1 MGAVIYKN
9 KKTMKLNNIMR
20 LILPVIA
27 GAMVATSC
35 HGDLDI
41 MQDNRLSAS
50 NMWKDATDV
59 TQSTYG
65 IYERMRS
72 CFVSNTCNVF
82 YWGEARVGSY
92 MWGAS
97 IVNMAQDNDMI
108 GVVNSTMNGANAS
121 TNWSALYSTIDQ
133 ANAVLK
139 YAPTINMSDKE
150 RGFSIG
156 QASFARAYCYF
167 WAARLWG
174 DVPLNL
180 VPIESVSQPECY
192 PVRAPKADVY
202 AQIGVDIETALENAE
217 YLGSDCYFATKTA
230 VNLLKAEYALW
241 MYTNQKCGDSYLT
254 LASEALEALDLTSG
268 ALLDDYGKVFINANK
283 KNKEIAFALSNS
295 QSEKL
300 TGGFYQYFYLGGSSV
315 APAYQNNPVPMK
327 STQWWGFQPKFMKR
341 LRDSRDIEGDKRV
354 PTNLGDGDYHANGG
368 NLTWCN
374 KYIGDQSGAI
384 AIEDCDI
391 PYYRTALGIMMA
403 AELEYYKK
411 NYSKS
416 LDYLNII
423 AKRAYGKDNYYTD
436 VTPNAV
442 LKAIEN
448 EYFLEFPAE
457 GVIWWALIRL
467 DTIWDYN
474 DYLKQQKANNPNI
487 LLWPIS
493 NSARNKNYK
502 LVQTEGWN

>member
-65 IYERMRS
+65 IYARMRS
-72 CFVSNTCNVF
+72 CFVNNTCNVF

-241 MYTNQKCGDSYLT
+241 MYTNQKGGDSYLT

-341 LRDSRDIEGDKRV
+341 HRDSRDIEGDKRV

-411 NYSKS
+411 NYSKA

>member
-241 MYTNQKCGDSYLT
+241 MYTNQKGGDSYLT

-354 PTNLGDGDYHANGG
+354 PTTLGDGDYHANGG

-411 NYSKS
+411 NYSKA

>member
-1 MGAVIYKN
+1 
-9 KKTMKLNNIMR
+9 MKLKNIMR
-20 LILPVIA
+20 LVLPAVA
-27 GAMVATSC
+27 LTMVATSC

-50 NMWKDATDV
+50 NMWQDATDV

-72 CFVSNTCNVF
+72 CFVNSTCNVF
-82 YWGEARVGSY
+82 YWGEVRVGTY
-92 MWGAS
+92 MWGSS
-97 IVNMAQDNDMI
+97 IVNLAHDNDMI
-108 GVVNSTMNGANAS
+108 GVESSTMNGSNSS
-121 TNWSALYSTIDQ
+121 TNWSALYTTIDQ

-139 YAPTINMSDKE
+139 YAPTVQMSDKE
-150 RGFSIG
+150 RGFAIG

-192 PVRAPKADVY
+192 PVRAPKAEVY
-202 AQIGVDIETALENAE
+202 AQIGVDIQTALDNAE
-217 YLGSDCYFATKTA
+217 YLGGDCYFATKTA

-241 MYTNQKCGDSYLT
+241 MYTNQNGGAEYLT
-254 LASEALEALDLTSG
+254 LAQEAVDALDLTSN
-268 ALLDDYGKVFINANK
+268 ALLADYGQVFVNSNK
-283 KNKEIAFALSNS
+283 KNKEIAFALCNS
-295 QSEKL
+295 QDEKL
-300 TGGFYQYFYLGGSSV
+300 TGGFYPYFYLGNSSV
-315 APAYQNNPVPMK
+315 APAYQNKPVPMK
-327 STQWWGFQPKFMKR
+327 STQWWGFQPTFMKR

-354 PTNLGDGDYHANGG
+354 ATNLGDGPYGASGENI
-368 NLTWCN
+368 TWCN

-403 AELEYYKK
+403 AELAYYKK
-411 NYSKS
+411 EYTKA
-416 LDYLNII
+416 LGYLNVI
-423 AKRAYGKDNYYTD
+423 ANRAYGKSNYYTD
-436 VTPNAV
+436 ATPSAV
-442 LKAIEN
+442 LKALEN

-474 DYLKQQKANNPNI
+474 SYLKEQKATNPNI

>member
-241 MYTNQKCGDSYLT
+241 MYTNQKGGDSYLT

-411 NYSKS
+411 DYTKA
-416 LDYLNII
+416 LDYLNVI

>member
-1 MGAVIYKN
+1 MTEVISVRFRGGCKNYYFDPKGNQVKMGDQVVVETAQGLEFATCTEGNHEVDDSTIVKPLSAMVRMATDSDRRTVEYNRKRESEAFDICE
-9 KKTMKLNNIMR
+9 KKIVEHGLDMKLVN
-20 LILPVIA
+20 V
-27 GAMVATSC
+27 SC
-35 HGDLDI
+35 SFD
-41 MQDNRLSAS
+41 
-50 NMWKDATDV
+50 
-59 TQSTYG
+59 
-65 IYERMRS
+65 
-72 CFVSNTCNVF
+72 
-82 YWGEARVGSY
+82 
-92 MWGAS
+92 
-97 IVNMAQDNDMI
+97 
-108 GVVNSTMNGANAS
+108 
-121 TNWSALYSTIDQ
+121 
-133 ANAVLK
+133 
-139 YAPTINMSDKE
+139 
-150 RGFSIG
+150 

-192 PVRAPKADVY
+192 PERAPKAEVY
-202 AQIGVDIETALENAE
+202 AQIGKDIETALENGA
-217 YLGSDCYFATKTA
+217 YLGTDCYFATKTA

-241 MYTNQKCGDSYLT
+241 MYTNQKGGDSYLT
-254 LASEALEALDLTSG
+254 LAQDALDALDLTSG

-283 KNKEIAFALSNS
+283 KNKEIAFALHNS
-295 QSEKL
+295 QDEKL
-300 TGGFYQYFYLGGSSV
+300 TGGFYPYFYFGNSTV
-315 APAYQNNPVPMK
+315 APAYQNKPVPMK
-327 STQWWGFQPKFMKR
+327 STQWWGYQPPFMKR

-354 PTNLGDGDYHANGG
+354 ATNLGDGDYGASGE

-391 PYYRTALGIMMA
+391 PYYRTALGVMMA
-403 AELEYYKK
+403 AELAYYKK
-411 NYSKS
+411 EYTKA
-416 LDYLNII
+416 LGYLNVI
-423 AKRAYGKDNYYTD
+423 AKRAYGKDNYYKDATQSG
-436 VTPNAV
+436 V
-442 LKAIEN
+442 LKALEN

-474 DYLKQQKANNPNI
+474 DYLKQQRATNPNI

>member
-241 MYTNQKCGDSYLT
+241 MYTNQKGGDSYLT

-411 NYSKS
+411 NYSKA

>member
-1 MGAVIYKN
+1 M
-9 KKTMKLNNIMR
+9 TMKLKNIMR
-20 LILPVIA
+20 LVLPVIA
-27 GAMVATSC
+27 GAMVASC
-35 HGDLDI
+35 HGDLNI
-41 MQDNRLSAS
+41 IQDNKLSPY

-72 CFVSNTCNVF
+72 CFVHKNTNVF
-82 YWGEARVGSY
+82 YWGEVRVGTY
-92 MWGAS
+92 MWGSS
-97 IVNMAQDNDMI
+97 IVNLAHDNDMI
-108 GVVNSTMNGANAS
+108 GVESSTMNGSNAS
-121 TNWSALYSTIDQ
+121 TSWSALYSAIDQ

-139 YAPTINMSDKE
+139 YAPTIPMKDNE
-150 RGFSIG
+150 RGFAVG
-156 QASFARAYCYF
+156 QAAFARAYCYF

-180 VPIESVSQPECY
+180 VPIETHLQPECY
-192 PVRAPKADVY
+192 PVRSPKADVY
-202 AQIGVDIETALENAE
+202 AQIGKDIETAVANAA

-241 MYTNQKCGDSYLT
+241 MYTNQNGGDSYLA
-254 LASEALEALDLTSG
+254 LAQDALDALDLTSS
-268 ALLDDYGKVFINANK
+268 ALLADYGQVFVNSNK
-283 KNKEIAFALSNS
+283 KNKEIAFALSNN
-295 QSEKL
+295 QAEKL
-300 TGGFYQYFYLGGSSV
+300 TGGFYEYFYLGNSSIASSYV
-315 APAYQNNPVPMK
+315 NNPVPVA
-327 STQWWGFQPKFMKR
+327 STQWWGFQPTFMER
-341 LRDSRDIEGDKRV
+341 LRTSRDVEGDKRV
-354 PTNLGDGDYHANGG
+354 ATNLGDGPYGAGGG

-374 KYIGDQSGAI
+374 KYIGTPNGKTCVF
-384 AIEDCDI
+384 DCDI
-391 PYYRTALGIMMA
+391 PYYRTALGVMMA
-403 AELEYYKK
+403 AELAYYKK
-411 NYSKS
+411 DYTKA
-416 LDYLNII
+416 LGYLNVI

-436 VTPNAV
+436 AAPSAV

-474 DYLKQQKANNPNI
+474 SYLKEQKATNPNI

>member
-1 MGAVIYKN
+1 
-9 KKTMKLNNIMR
+9 
-20 LILPVIA
+20 
-27 GAMVATSC
+27 
-35 HGDLDI
+35 
-41 MQDNRLSAS
+41 
-50 NMWKDATDV
+50 
-59 TQSTYG
+59 
-65 IYERMRS
+65 
-72 CFVSNTCNVF
+72 
-82 YWGEARVGSY
+82 
-92 MWGAS
+92 
-97 IVNMAQDNDMI
+97 
-108 GVVNSTMNGANAS
+108 
-121 TNWSALYSTIDQ
+121 
-133 ANAVLK
+133 
-139 YAPTINMSDKE
+139 
-150 RGFSIG
+150 
-156 QASFARAYCYF
+156 
-167 WAARLWG
+167 
-174 DVPLNL
+174 
-180 VPIESVSQPECY
+180 
-192 PVRAPKADVY
+192 
-202 AQIGVDIETALENAE
+202 
-217 YLGSDCYFATKTA
+217 
-230 VNLLKAEYALW
+230 
-241 MYTNQKCGDSYLT
+241 
-254 LASEALEALDLTSG
+254 
-268 ALLDDYGKVFINANK
+268 
-283 KNKEIAFALSNS
+283 
-295 QSEKL
+295 
-300 TGGFYQYFYLGGSSV
+300 
-315 APAYQNNPVPMK
+315 
-327 STQWWGFQPKFMKR
+327 MKR

>member
-1 MGAVIYKN
+1 
-9 KKTMKLNNIMR
+9 MKLKNIMR
-20 LILPVIA
+20 MILPVVA

-72 CFVSNTCNVF
+72 CFVANNTNVF
-82 YWGEARVGSY
+82 YWGEVRVGRY
-92 MWGAS
+92 MWGPSVVDFAH
-97 IVNMAQDNDMI
+97 DNDMI
-108 GVVNSTMNGANAS
+108 GVETSTMNGGNAS
-121 TNWSALYSTIDQ
+121 TSWAGLYKTIDQ

-139 YAPTINMSDKE
+139 YAPQVPMSADE
-150 RGFSIG
+150 LGFAIG
-156 QASFARAYCYF
+156 QASFARAFCYF
-167 WAARLWG
+167 YAARLWG

-192 PVRAPKADVY
+192 PERTPKAQVY
-202 AQIGVDIETALENAE
+202 AQIGVDIQTALDNAQ
-217 YLGSDCYFATKTA
+217 YLGSDRYFATKDA
-230 VNLLKAEYALW
+230 VNMLKLDYALW
-241 MYTNQKCGDSYLT
+241 MYTNQKGGNEYLT
-254 LASEALEALDLTSG
+254 LAEDAVKALNPSSSSILA
-268 ALLDDYGKVFINANK
+268 DYSQVFAYTNK
-283 KNKEIAFALSNS
+283 KNSEIVFALSNN
-295 QSEKL
+295 QAEKL
-300 TGGFYQYFYLGGSSV
+300 TGGFNTYFYLGTGTV
-315 APAYQNNPVPMK
+315 APAYRQKPVPINA
-327 STQWWGFQPKFMKR
+327 TQWWGFQPTFIEK
-341 LRDSRDIEGDKRV
+341 LRDSRDNKGDTRI
-354 PTNLGDGDYHANGG
+354 PTILGDGDYGITGG

-384 AIEDCDI
+384 IILDCDI
-391 PYYRTALGIMMA
+391 PYYRSALALMQA
-403 AELEYYKK
+403 AELYYYKK
-411 NYSKS
+411 DYAKA

-436 VTPNAV
+436 ATMNGV
-442 LKAIEN
+442 LEALTH

-467 DTIWDYN
+467 DKIWDYN
-474 DYLKQQKANNPNI
+474 DYLKQQRASNPNI